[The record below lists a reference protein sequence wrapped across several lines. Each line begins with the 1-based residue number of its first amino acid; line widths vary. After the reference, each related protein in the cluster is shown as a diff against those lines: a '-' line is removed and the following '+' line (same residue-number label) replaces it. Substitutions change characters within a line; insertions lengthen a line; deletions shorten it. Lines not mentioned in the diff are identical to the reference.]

1 MRICWYDNHKLGL
14 VRDGQVFDATAA
26 LKHLPALTYPYPK
39 GDPLIDNLDTLGPLI
54 EDAASASAGQDIAN
68 VKFLSPVQAPTKV
81 IGVPVNYHDHIA
93 EAEADDEIATD
104 RFIGSTME
112 QGLFLKA
119 NSALVGPG
127 EGVERRFPNL
137 RTDHELELGIVI
149 GRRASNVSEEDAL
162 DYVAGYAIA
171 LDMVVRGPED
181 RSLRKSCDTYAVLG
195 PWMVTAD
202 EISDPD
208 NLDMKLT
215 IGDDVRQDT
224 NTSLMIVNCR
234 KQIAWASAWYT
245 LWPGDII
252 MSGTPEGVGPV
263 LPGDVMHCDIQTV
276 GSMDVPVSGE

>member
-1 MRICWYDNHKLGL
+1 MRICWYDDHKLGL

-26 LKHLPALTYPYPK
+26 LTHLPPVSYPWPK
-39 GDPLIDNLDTLGPLI
+39 GDPLIANLDAMRPVI
-54 EDAASASAGQDIAN
+54 EDASAGEGVDAAK
-68 VKFLSPVQAPTKV
+68 VKFLSPVQAPSKV
-81 IGVPVNYHDHIA
+81 IGVPVNYHDHIT

-104 RFIGSTME
+104 RFVGSTME

-127 EGVERRFPNL
+127 EGVDRRFPDL
-137 RTDHELELGIVI
+137 RTDHELELGIII
-149 GRRASNVSEEDAL
+149 GRRASQVSEADAL

-202 EISDPD
+202 EIADPD
-208 NLDMKLT
+208 NLHMKLT
-215 IGDDVRQDT
+215 IGDDVRQEA
-224 NTSLMIVNCR
+224 NTASMIVNCR
-234 KQIAWASAWYT
+234 RQIAWASAWYT

-263 LPGDVMHCDIQTV
+263 LPGDVMRCEIESI
-276 GSMDVPVSGE
+276 GSMDVPVGGE

>member
-1 MRICWYDNHKLGL
+1 MRICWYDDYKLGL
-14 VRDGQVFDATAA
+14 VRDGQVFDATDA
-26 LKHLPALTYPYPK
+26 LKHLPSVTYPWPK
-39 GDPLIDNLDTLGPLI
+39 GDPLIANLDAMSAMI
-54 EDAASASAGQDIAN
+54 EDAAAGSAGQDVAD

-81 IGVPVNYHDHIA
+81 IGVPVNYMDHIA
-93 EAEADDEIATD
+93 ESEADDEIATD
-104 RFIGSTME
+104 RFVGSTME

-127 EGVERRFPNL
+127 EGVERRFPEL
-137 RTDHELELGIVI
+137 RTDHELELGIII
-149 GRRASNVSEEDAL
+149 GQRASNVSEANAL

-202 EISDPD
+202 EIDDPD
-208 NLDMKLT
+208 DLNMKLT
-215 IGDDVRQDT
+215 IGDEVRQAS
-224 NTSLMIVNCR
+224 NTSKMIVNCR
-234 KQIAWASAWYT
+234 KQIEWASKWYT

-263 LPGDVMHCDIQTV
+263 LPGDVMHCEIDIV
-276 GSMDVPVSGE
+276 GSMDVPVGGE

>member
-1 MRICWYDNHKLGL
+1 MRICWYDDHKLGL

-26 LKHLPALTYPYPK
+26 LTHLPPVSYPWPK
-39 GDPLIDNLDTLGPLI
+39 GDPLIANLDAMRPVI
-54 EDAASASAGQDIAN
+54 ENASAGEGVDAAK
-68 VKFLSPVQAPTKV
+68 VKFLSPVQAPSKV
-81 IGVPVNYHDHIA
+81 IGVPVNYHDHIT

-104 RFIGSTME
+104 RFVGSTME

-127 EGVERRFPNL
+127 EGVDRRFPDL
-137 RTDHELELGIVI
+137 RTDHELELGIII
-149 GRRASNVSEEDAL
+149 GRRASQVSEADAL

-202 EISDPD
+202 EIADPD
-208 NLDMKLT
+208 NLHMKLT
-215 IGDDVRQDT
+215 IGDDVRQEA
-224 NTSLMIVNCR
+224 NTASMIVNCR
-234 KQIAWASAWYT
+234 RQIAWASAWYT

-263 LPGDVMHCDIQTV
+263 LPGDVMRCEIESI
-276 GSMDVPVSGE
+276 GSMDVPVGGE

>member
-1 MRICWYDNHKLGL
+1 MWCETDRSTTPLRPCLN
-14 VRDGQVFDATAA
+14 
-26 LKHLPALTYPYPK
+26 LPPLTYPYPK
-39 GDPLIDNLDTLGPLI
+39 GDPLIANLDAMASLI
-54 EDAASASAGQDIAN
+54 EDAANASDGKDASA
-68 VKFLSPVQAPTKV
+68 VKFLSPVQAPSKV
-81 IGVPVNYHDHIA
+81 IGVPVNYHDHIL
-93 EAEADDEIATD
+93 EAEEDDEIATD

-127 EGVERRFPNL
+127 EGVARRFPNL

-149 GRRASNVSEEDAL
+149 GQRASNVSEDDAL

-202 EISDPD
+202 EIADPD
-208 NLDMKLT
+208 NLHMKLT
-215 IGDDVRQDT
+215 IGDDVRQDA
-224 NTSLMIVNCR
+224 NTASMIVNCR
-234 KQIAWASAWYT
+234 KQIAWASSWYT

-263 LPGDVMHCDIQTV
+263 LPGDVMHCEIDII
-276 GSMDVPVSGE
+276 GSMDVPIGGE